1 MESNIIH
8 KTVTP
13 LENIQNAILE
23 SLNIQFSSSKNAA
36 IRQMKCTINDLIDLN
51 ITGKES
57 DYEVSIIARDLYWD
71 IVEY

>member
-1 MESNIIH
+1 MESNIID
-8 KTVTP
+8 KTVNP

-51 ITGKES
+51 ITGQES

>member
-51 ITGKES
+51 ITGNES

>member
-1 MESNIIH
+1 MEANLIH

-57 DYEVSIIARDLYWD
+57 DYEVFIIARDLYWD

>member
-1 MESNIIH
+1 MEANLIH